1 MKNLFIVAFLLITA
15 TGFSQEKKE
24 MSHRDKMEKKSP
36 EERNEMKLKKMTA
49 DLNLDV
55 KQQKQMADF
64 MAERSAKKAKQ
75 REENRAAHKEQ
86 IDKDREVMNAKMKG
100 ILSPEQFKKWEA
112 SKEKH
117 HERRAHHKGHLDGH
131 KEGHPKEE
139 IKK

>member
-1 MKNLFIVAFLLITA
+1 MKNLFIVALLLITA
-15 TGFSQEKKE
+15 AGFSQEKKE

-36 EERNEMKLKKMTA
+36 EERNEMKLKKMTT
-49 DLNLDV
+49 DLNLDA

-75 REENRAAHKEQ
+75 REENHAAHKEQ
-86 IDKDREVMNAKMKG
+86 MDKEKEAMSAKMKS
-100 ILSPEQFKKWEA
+100 ILNPEQFKNWEA

-117 HERRAHHKGHLDGH
+117 HERRAHHKGH